1 MVPDWLKTFVGL
13 EGLAESEFVFEPII
27 IPGLLQTEEY
37 AAAGTVNL
45 LKLSGSTGM
54 VGSAVGLCGLGQ
66 AAVAVPVTSFQVVN
80 RPAISRRY
88 SSAPSR
94 WRRGRKCG
102 EMPLNAD
109 KNRCACPDEVN
120 RFMARSR

>member
-54 VGSAVGLCGLGQ
+54 VGSASVC
-66 AAVAVPVTSFQVVN
+66 VAWV
-80 RPAISRRY
+80 RP
-88 SSAPSR
+88 P
-94 WRRGRKCG
+94 WRCR
-102 EMPLNAD
+102 
-109 KNRCACPDEVN
+109 
-120 RFMARSR
+120 